1 MVQDKQPY
9 YCARCSW
16 RKQRASTSS
25 RNNTPKRSRLS
36 ALTSSFSSSSSS
48 CSSSSNSIL
57 RTRTK
62 LLFATILLLNAL
74 TPFVIQAQ
82 VASQPSVYTPRH
94 SAASAKTDNF
104 LYIISGTVTLPAGA
118 TADILALPLDQA
130 FPTTLIPWQKLQAG
144 YFIQEAQAT
153 TSLNKDYIVVTGA
166 SDQLSQLVVVYN
178 IAFNTWGYLNSS
190 AVADATPQTPRTK
203 VAITL
208 DRDSNVMVVYGGLVS
223 ASSTFSTSTELDIL
237 DTHSSF
243 NQWTWPTAISN
254 AQPIPG
260 LVQPIV
266 LYIPTLKAT
275 LIMGGCNTISPSN
288 GSIIQCAPFTTGYL
302 VDTTQTPG
310 IGASVP
316 ISKFSMYGVPPLPR
330 LAPCTVVMES
340 GNVFMHG
347 GATSNGS
354 LSDAW
359 LLNTTS
365 WTWTAL
371 VINGLPVGR
380 AGAACELVTPDQIIM
395 VGGYDGGLT
404 GPQQFSQPQFAILN
418 TTSWLW
424 LNNFTPAP
432 NSKNNPPSPGI
443 PIGAIIGIA
452 FVACILT
459 GILGFVVG
467 RVLWQRWNFKNGRG
481 DNLFRFLRPSHSN
494 ELLVD
499 GSRADNP
506 PSPITEFGSA
516 SCTSIVSSSMNS
528 DAGTR
533 TLYNSRDREP
543 FLIIPYAPDLLSTST
558 NNSVTLNSSN
568 FSDTST
574 RANAYEMASIH
585 SDRRSRTKKMSE
597 SRTGEPEIVKGS
609 RLPLD
614 LADIQQGHYVK
625 TIQFQKQ
632 FERHREQLS
641 SDNSIQRMGTQDS
654 LFGSSHAGRG
664 GVGSAGTGA
673 VDDDGVYFATGVI
686 DLRDIDFGEEPISG
700 SWDPIEDGNILL
712 SSHIDNSHLEN
723 IN

>member
-1 MVQDKQPY
+1 
-9 YCARCSW
+9 
-16 RKQRASTSS
+16 
-25 RNNTPKRSRLS
+25 
-36 ALTSSFSSSSSS
+36 
-48 CSSSSNSIL
+48 
-57 RTRTK
+57 
-62 LLFATILLLNAL
+62 
-74 TPFVIQAQ
+74 AQ
-82 VASQPSVYTPRH
+82 VTSQPSVYTPRH
-94 SAASAKTDNF
+94 SAASAKTDDF

-166 SDQLSQLVVVYN
+166 SDQLGQLAVVYN

-190 AVADATPQTPRTK
+190 AVVNATPKTPRTK

-208 DRDSNVMVVYGGLVS
+208 DRDSNTMVVYGGLVS
-223 ASSTFSTSTELDIL
+223 APSTFSTSTELDIL

-243 NQWTWPTAISN
+243 NQWAWPTAINN

-260 LVQPIV
+260 LVQPIM

-302 VDTTQTPG
+302 VDTTQTPE

-316 ISKFSMYGVPPLPR
+316 ISKFDMYGATPSPR
-330 LAPCTVVMES
+330 LSPCAVVMES

-371 VINGLPVGR
+371 VINGLPAGR

-395 VGGYDGGLT
+395 VGGYEGGLT
-404 GPQQFSQPQFAILN
+404 GPQQFSQPQFTILN

-424 LNNFTPAP
+424 LNSFTPPP
-432 NSKNNPPSPGI
+432 NSKTKPPGPGI
-443 PIGAIIGIA
+443 SIGAIIGIA
-452 FVACILT
+452 FVVCIFT

-467 RVLWQRWNFKNGRG
+467 RILWQRWNFKNGRDG
-481 DNLFRFLRPSHSN
+481 NLFKFLRPSHSN

-499 GSRADNP
+499 GSRGDNP
-506 PSPITEFGSA
+506 PSPVTEFGST
-516 SCTSIVSSSMNS
+516 SYTSIVSGSMNS
-528 DAGTR
+528 DTGSR

-543 FLIIPYAPDLLSTST
+543 FLIIPYAPDLLSTSSS

-574 RANAYEMASIH
+574 RANAYEMAFIH
-585 SDRRSRTKKMSE
+585 SDRRPRTKKTNE
-597 SRTGEPEIVKGS
+597 SRTGEPVIVKGS
-609 RLPLD
+609 QLPLN

-632 FERHREQLS
+632 FERHREQFS

-654 LFGSSHAGRG
+654 LFGSNHANS

-673 VDDDGVYFATGVI
+673 IDDDGVYLPTGVI
-686 DLRDIDFGEEPISG
+686 NLPDIDLGEEPISG

-712 SSHIDNSHLEN
+712 SSHIDNLHLEN
-723 IN
+723 TN